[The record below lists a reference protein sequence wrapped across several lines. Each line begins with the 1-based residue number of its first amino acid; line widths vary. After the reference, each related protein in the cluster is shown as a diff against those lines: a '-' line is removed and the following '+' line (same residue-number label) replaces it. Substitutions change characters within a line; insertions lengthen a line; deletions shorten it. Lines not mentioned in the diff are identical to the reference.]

1 MIAPVSATDSALAY
15 WAFHIPNMIL
25 AALIY
30 TLIGR
35 YILSLFFGIDSDKV
49 VMRVFR
55 SITDP
60 VIDAVAA
67 ITPKIVPRGLILIFA
82 IVWLLA
88 LRMILFI
95 TFAIAGLRPGLG
107 G

>member
-1 MIAPVSATDSALAY
+1 VSASDSLFAHWY
-15 WAFHIPNMIL
+15 FHLPNFIL
-25 AALIY
+25 AAAIY

-35 YILSLFFGIDSDKV
+35 YLLSLFFGADSDRV

-55 SITDP
+55 NVTDP
-60 VIDAVAA
+60 ILKVVALV
-67 ITPKIVPRGLILIFA
+67 TPKIVPRGLILIFA